1 MHGAALKILFVTF
14 CLCISVAQTVH
25 STELASSKPDELAAR
40 LVLYDGTGG
49 ASCSHF
55 LANALEWERK
65 GGDWVDARGKRF
77 GDHAYASAT
86 IGAQG
91 AIWDVTDLAK
101 KWFLTGV
108 NRGSFFL
115 KVVAGSGFAA
125 FHSRESKSVAD
136 WPILELQFSNGVRK
150 LLKPTADTFLD
161 CSTYTSLGTR
171 TTIEISRQRNVLLQF
186 SLPDKVAGASLDR
199 ARLVLSA
206 AGSPGGGVT
215 QIGVF
220 EIATPAFP
228 QAQVQRGLA
237 AKYVGDRGIEQDPEV
252 IFSAKFDDSSSW
264 RSGWAKESSGE
275 VDIVSADTGLQ
286 FSPHFGSALRVN
298 VKKGRNM
305 AADLRLK
312 LKELGGEPDE
322 LFFRYYLR
330 LASDWNPT
338 IADGKLPG
346 MVGTYN
352 RAGWGGRRVD
362 GTDGWSMRGSFTR
375 GFEIANPLH
384 GLTQL
389 GSYAYHADMQGT
401 YGDIWQWPGALLER
415 NRWYSIEQYIRLN
428 QPDTNNGILKV
439 WLDGRLLFAKTN
451 LRLRTVD
458 KLHIEW
464 VWLDVYHG
472 GAEVSLQDMHLYFD
486 DVVVA
491 RKYVGPIANAGGQ

>member
-1 MHGAALKILFVTF
+1 MNGATLNSLFSIF
-14 CLCISVAQTVH
+14 CLYLSLAQTAYCA
-25 STELASSKPDELAAR
+25 ELLSAKPDELASR
-40 LVLYDGTGG
+40 SVLYDGTGG

-55 LANALEWERK
+55 LAKALEWERK
-65 GGDWVDARGKRF
+65 GGDWIDGRGKRF
-77 GDHAYASAT
+77 GDYAYASAAV
-86 IGAQG
+86 GAQG
-91 AIWDVTDLAK
+91 AVWDVTDLAK
-101 KWFLTGV
+101 KWLSKGV
-108 NRGSFFL
+108 NHGSFFL
-115 KVVAGSGFAA
+115 RVSGGSGFAA
-125 FHSRESKSVAD
+125 FHSRESKGAAD
-136 WPILELQFSNGVRK
+136 WPLLELQFSNGVRK

-161 CSTYTSLGTR
+161 CSTYTSLGSR
-171 TTIEISRQRNVLLQF
+171 TTIEISRQRNILLQF
-186 SLPDKVAGASLDR
+186 ALPEKLAGASLDR

-220 EIATPAFP
+220 EIATPTFP
-228 QAQVQRGLA
+228 EPQVQRGLA
-237 AKYVGDRGIEQDPEV
+237 AKYVEDRGIEHDPEV
-252 IFSAKFDDSSSW
+252 IFSAKFDDANSW

-275 VDIVSADTGLQ
+275 VDIVGADPALR
-286 FSPHFGSALRVN
+286 FSPHLGSALRVN
-298 VKKGRNM
+298 VQKGSNM
-305 AADLRLK
+305 GADLRLK

-338 IADGKLPG
+338 VADGKLPG

-375 GFEIANPLH
+375 GFEIGNPLH

-415 NRWYSIEQYIRLN
+415 NQWYSIEQYIRLN
-428 QPDTNNGILKV
+428 QPDKNNGIFRV
-439 WLDGRLLFAKTN
+439 WLDGRLLFEKTN
-451 LRLRTVD
+451 LRLRTAD

-464 VWLDVYHG
+464 VWLNVYHG

-486 DVVVA
+486 NVVVA
-491 RKYVGPIANAGGQ
+491 RSYVGPIANAGRQ